1 MKKILLSALALSMG
15 LGVGGAS
22 AYGISLYND
31 GGGSLLGPSLTF
43 VPAGNMTAPLIF
55 PDGRLSAY
63 ISFEVQLEVGSGQVD
78 EVNKS
83 LPLLMHA
90 VNMRTYRHPL
100 ASGPDG
106 LIPELQ
112 GLRNIVMA
120 AAKETYGA
128 DVVQRV
134 VVTHANPI

>member
-1 MKKILLSALALSMG
+1 MKKLLLGALALSMG

-22 AYGISLYND
+22 AYGIGLYT
-31 GGGSLLGPSLTF
+31 GGDSLLAPSLTF
-43 VPAGNMTAPLIF
+43 VPTGNMTAPLVF
-55 PDGRLSAY
+55 ADGRLSAY
-63 ISFEVQLEVGSGQVD
+63 ISFEVQLEVGSSQIE
-78 EVNKS
+78 EVNKG

-90 VNMRTYRHPL
+90 VNMRTYREPL

-120 AAKETYGA
+120 AAKETYGS
-128 DVVQRV
+128 DVVRRV